1 MAEQIVGFISLL
13 LMTSVAGT
21 LFGLRWGMSRFPKLL
36 FMQADQELV
45 KVFQKEIPV
54 PCFATIGATALLA
67 ILVRHHAVELAL
79 SILACLCMV
88 LLVFI
93 TVRFL
98 APINANELLKWPKDD
113 PPRGWEEV
121 MARWRKY
128 NALRT
133 DAAVVGFLALA
144 VLLAFYV

>member
-1 MAEQIVGFISLL
+1 M
-13 LMTSVAGT
+13 
-21 LFGLRWGMSRFPKLL
+21 
-36 FMQADQELV
+36 
-45 KVFQKEIPV
+45 
-54 PCFATIGATALLA
+54 LA
-67 ILVRHHAVELAL
+67 ILVHHHAVELAL

-98 APINANELLKWPKDD
+98 APINANELL
-113 PPRGWEEV
+113 EV
-121 MARWRKY
+121 AQGRSPSRMERRSMARWRKY